1 MKKVLAFLVCLIFM
15 LGCVA
20 CKPKEPTTESTTVTT
35 IEPMCGNTQTTVFIG
50 EDKYT
55 FMGGNS
61 VKLTTLLN
69 SLRFKPECCFCA
81 PEYYVNT
88 EFGLNYGIN
97 LLDGYVRYNGEQ
109 VDLTKEQYETV
120 KEILDWVKIQKPDPK
135 VKIASGDS
143 YSDITGV
150 SIKAKKIKFANNDSA
165 LTVEWK
171 NKTDYDVIYG
181 ESYKIERFENDKWIN
196 CQIDELIFNDLATC
210 LSPQSRQKEE
220 YYFFYEFNLTAPGKY
235 RIVTDCFVYKNG
247 RGKKADKCNLG
258 AEFTLS

>member
-1 MKKVLAFLVCLIFM
+1 MKKTVTFFICLVLIF
-15 LGCVA
+15 GFVA
-20 CKPKEPTTESTTVTT
+20 CKSKESIIEPM
-35 IEPMCGNTQTTVFIG
+35 IEPMCGNTQTTVYID

-61 VKLTTLLN
+61 VTLTTLLN
-69 SLRFKPECCFCA
+69 SLKFKPECCNCA
-81 PEYYVNT
+81 PEYNVDT

-97 LLDGYVRYNGEQ
+97 LLEGYVRYKGEQ
-109 VDLTKEQYETV
+109 VDLTREQYETL
-120 KEILDWVKIQKPDPK
+120 KEIIEWVKTQKPDPK
-135 VKIASGDS
+135 VKISSGDS

-150 SIKAKKIKFANNDSA
+150 SIKAKKIKFANYDSA

-171 NKTDYDVIYG
+171 NKTEYDVIYG

-196 CQIDELIFNDLATC
+196 CQIDELVFNDFATC
-210 LSPQSRQKEE
+210 LTPESHQKED
-220 YYFFYEFNLTAPGKY
+220 YNFFYDFNLTAQGKY

-247 RGKKADKCNLG
+247 RDKKADKCNLW